1 MSSDFHV
8 FMSSD
13 FHSPTAFH
21 ISLAH
26 ALKMCRT
33 KNYIEM
39 CMAIFYLGNSPC
51 TLQTY
56 SFSISLFLIWL
67 SSSWV
72 LVSVLIKGK
81 KSIIWM
87 WRLLISDCMLNIS
100 WSEQQTL
107 CGMFHGVGSIMHES
121 APMPMPMRSET
132 TIWDL
137 RYWDLRLLYVLL
149 KQWQLTVSERVYFK
163 TTNSVVATF
172 FIHFEV
178 QWHQSFILI
187 RGASNASRN
196 MAVCG
201 RPLGNQLTWSLRT
214 LQT

>member
-13 FHSPTAFH
+13 FHSPAAFH

-26 ALKMCRT
+26 ALKMYRT

-87 WRLLISDCMLNIS
+87 WRLLISDCMLNIR

-107 CGMFHGVGSIMHES
+107 CGMFHGVGGIMHES
-121 APMPMPMRSET
+121 APMPMTNVGAEICDYYMRSEILRSET
-132 TIWDL
+132 TIC
-137 RYWDLRLLYVLL
+137 
-149 KQWQLTVSERVYFK
+149 TAEAM
-163 TTNSVVATF
+163 ATHCVWKSIF
-172 FIHFEV
+172 
-178 QWHQSFILI
+178 
-187 RGASNASRN
+187 
-196 MAVCG
+196 
-201 RPLGNQLTWSLRT
+201 
-214 LQT
+214 

>member
-1 MSSDFHV
+1 
-8 FMSSD
+8 MSSD
-13 FHSPTAFH
+13 FHSRTAFH

-100 WSEQQTL
+100 WSEQQTN
-107 CGMFHGVGSIMHES
+107 CGMFHGVGGIMHES
-121 APMPMPMRSET
+121 APMPMKNVGGEIWDYYMRSEILRSET
-132 TIWDL
+132 TIC
-137 RYWDLRLLYVLL
+137 
-149 KQWQLTVSERVYFK
+149 TAEAM
-163 TTNSVVATF
+163 ATHCVWKSIF
-172 FIHFEV
+172 
-178 QWHQSFILI
+178 
-187 RGASNASRN
+187 
-196 MAVCG
+196 
-201 RPLGNQLTWSLRT
+201 
-214 LQT
+214 